1 MPVVIPIESM
11 PVGCGL
17 KEAQRTITIADEQIF
32 LLLVVVK
39 GHLVALSP
47 NARLLVTPKGRMGW
61 IRVVTVHPYS
71 PRLNAPRHAIGLI
84 GITGPNAGA

>member
-1 MPVVIPIESM
+1 M

-39 GHLVALSP
+39 GHLVALP
-47 NARLLVTPKGRMGW
+47 ANTRFFVTPKGGMGW
-61 IRVVTVHPYS
+61 IRVVTVHPYPS
-71 PRLNAPRHAIGLI
+71 RLNAPRHAIGLV
-84 GITGPNAGA
+84 GITGPNARA